1 MLWCAVEIVASGQLE
16 LAAIAV
22 ALLVGLGAGLVL
34 GAAISLL
41 PAGPIGRGLLLL
53 PVPVLYGSTLVWAAG
68 RFVRLLVPFLP
79 LLGVALAIVIGV
91 AAGIGVH
98 ALCRRRAVP
107 WLGSRGARL
116 AAPLLAG
123 AAGTLGGLWLATLD
137 LASVMQVAICV
148 GIAGSYALFISGW
161 RARPLCTLGALAA
174 GAASTYGPE
183 VYVDLQR
190 VLASLAIGV
199 SILAGTAWARTP
211 PAARSRRFRITCRLA
226 ALMAGLIILIAADAL
241 FAGQTGPRPG
251 GGVASTLMRA
261 ARDLSDIDGDGY
273 GIVFGQNDCA
283 PLDGAAAPGAIEIPG
298 NGIDDNCALGDAA
311 VPIGTWQQEADALN
325 AKPPA
330 WSGDIVMVLVDSLRF
345 DAVTAAD
352 LPALADLI
360 AQGVRF
366 ERAYATSTFTAESMP
381 GIFAGRLPSSL
392 AYDWSGPFKGCP
404 EMEGGLAAW
413 LGARGYR
420 TALAGVTLV
429 DALGEP
435 WDCWEPDSLGHGFA
449 VRRDVAYFA
458 AAAEVTAQAIQTWQ
472 RLGSDAP
479 RFLYIH
485 YMAVHNATTPDGYRA
500 EVREFARAL
509 AALRD
514 EIGADTL
521 LVLASDHG
529 QAFHEHGVFGHAQDL
544 YEETVRVPLIMA
556 GPPITPGRV
565 ESVVST
571 RQIAPTLMAMV
582 APDATPA
589 GRGPYLCVHESQQPC
604 VDMPAP
610 LELLRPGFHVR
621 GLVAGRHKIIRDLAT
636 GSVVGYDLARD
647 PEERAPLAPI
657 PAPLMQT
664 LRMLEEYT
672 FSARGEA
679 DVWPYR
685 REGSSR

>member
-1 MLWCAVEIVASGQLE
+1 MLWCAVEIVASRQFE
-16 LAAIAV
+16 FAAIAV
-22 ALLVGLGAGLVL
+22 ALLVGLGSGLVL

-53 PVPVLYGSTLVWAAG
+53 PVPLLYASALVWAAG
-68 RFVRLLVPFLP
+68 RSVRILVPFLP

-91 AAGIGVH
+91 AAGTGVH

-107 WLGSRGARL
+107 WLSSRGARL

-123 AAGTLGGLWLATLD
+123 AAGTLGGLWLAALD
-137 LASVMQVAICV
+137 LVSVMQVAVCV
-148 GIAGSYALFISGW
+148 GIAGGYALFISGW
-161 RARPLCTLGALAA
+161 RAHPLCTLGALAA
-174 GAASTYGPE
+174 GAASTYVPE
-183 VYVDLQR
+183 IYVDLQR
-190 VLASLAIGV
+190 VLASLVIGV
-199 SILAGTAWARTP
+199 SILAGAAWPRTP
-211 PAARSRRFRITCRLA
+211 PEARSRRFRITCRLA
-226 ALMAGLIILIAADAL
+226 AMVAGVIILLEADAL
-241 FAGQTGPRPG
+241 LAERPG
-251 GGVASTLMRA
+251 PWQGVRGGVASTLMRA
-261 ARDLSDIDGDGY
+261 GRDLTDIDGDGY

-283 PLDGAAAPGAIEIPG
+283 PFDAAAAPGAVEIPG
-298 NGIDDNCALGDAA
+298 NGIDDNCALGDAS
-311 VPIGTWQQEADALN
+311 VPIATWQQEADALIE
-325 AKPPA
+325 KPPA
-330 WSGDIVMVLVDSLRF
+330 WSGDIVMVLVDALRF

-360 AQGVRF
+360 AEGAMF

-392 AYDWSGPFKGCP
+392 AYDWIGPFKGCP
-404 EMEGGLAAW
+404 ADMEGGLAAW

-435 WDCWEPDSLGHGFA
+435 WECWEPYSLGHGFE
-449 VRRDVAYFA
+449 VRRDAAYFA
-458 AAAEVTAQAIQTWQ
+458 SAAEVTAQAIQTWQ

-485 YMAVHNATTPDGYRA
+485 YMAVHNAVTPDGYRD
-500 EVREFARAL
+500 EVRELAHAL

-514 EIGADTL
+514 EIGTDTL

-529 QAFHEHGVFGHAQDL
+529 QAFHEHGIFGHAQNL

-571 RQIAPTLMAMV
+571 RQIMPTLMAMV

-589 GRGPYLCVHESQQPC
+589 GRGPYLCVHESQRPC

-610 LELLRPGFHVR
+610 FELLRPGFHLR
-621 GLVAGRHKIIRDLAT
+621 GLVSGHHKIIRDRAT
-636 GSVVGYDLARD
+636 GSVVAYDLARD
-647 PEERAPLAPI
+647 PEERTPLDSI

-672 FSARGEA
+672 FSARGEP
-679 DVWPYR
+679 DVWPYS
-685 REGSSR
+685 RE